1 MKSRPAA
8 ERDDEIQRLRAKGEI
23 TMNKSYSWSGAIG
36 WRRRAHG
43 PAVKTLISS
52 CNASLGNRLCVHAG
66 CLRVAR
72 ELGRKLRIHWPVYA
86 GRHSALN
93 SLVRLTSGVE
103 EFTDELDLH
112 NGPLCY
118 DECASGS
125 RNDFMAIRRND
136 KSDTVIVTGYAFP
149 FLEGERSGYW
159 EGASHIFERISECL
173 KAFQPVEA
181 IRDAA
186 MAFPL
191 PKGTVGVHW
200 RTGRGLPS
208 EDNARFQMSR
218 REDFIRLMRQSG
230 AKQFYVAADI
240 LEVAGQFPGEILPR
254 LQLSAINMCGLDH
267 ARDALVENLI
277 LSRCDAVI
285 GTNGSYFSVLAA
297 LWRNVPLIVA
307 KSGAQF
313 P

>member
-1 MKSRPAA
+1 MDTVSRA
-8 ERDDEIQRLRAKGEI
+8 D
-23 TMNKSYSWSGAIG
+23 
-36 WRRRAHG
+36 G
-43 PAVKTLISS
+43 PVVKTLVSS
-52 CNASLGNRLCVHAG
+52 CDASLGNRLCVHAG

-72 ELGRKLRIHWPVYA
+72 ELGRKLLIHWPLL
-86 GRHSALN
+86 GDPPSALG

-103 EFTDELDLH
+103 EFAGEIDLA
-112 NGPLCY
+112 NGSPCY
-118 DECASGS
+118 DECARGG

-136 KSDTVIVTGYAFP
+136 ESDTVIVTGYAFP

-173 KAFQPVEA
+173 KAFKPVEA

-186 MAFPL
+186 MRFPL

-208 EDNARFQMSR
+208 EDNARFQVSR

-240 LEVAGQFPGEILPR
+240 PEVAGQFPGEILPR
-254 LQLSAINMCGLDH
+254 LQLSGINMCGLDH

-277 LSRCDAVI
+277 LSRCDVII